1 MRKRLRIDI
10 DYRKDCWFGYKDVRA
25 RLNSMKTGQEFCFIC
40 IEKMAE
46 KMDRVVGLADG
57 EISKKETRS
66 YGVVICVRKK

>member
-1 MRKRLRIDI
+1 
-10 DYRKDCWFGYKDVRA
+10 
-25 RLNSMKTGQEFCFIC
+25 MKTGQEFCFIC